1 MIARR
6 RMLET
11 TLFGGF
17 LGAAAPVST
26 EAADQ
31 SASEKQTQEI
41 VDALKDIRKAIEAP
55 QGGFPE
61 IALVRQKQIDFLR
74 ASGKFPDFVDVGLDV
89 WFAIHDWHIRHLQP
103 LAFGRDANGRYTI
116 AVMATQ
122 VVLRPDLVPSFV
134 GVAY

>member
-17 LGAAAPVST
+17 LGAAAP
-26 EAADQ
+26 A
-31 SASEKQTQEI
+31 ASEPAGQSSERQTQEV
-41 VDALKDIRKAIEAP
+41 VDALKEIRKAIEAP
-55 QGGFPE
+55 LGSFPE

-74 ASGKFPDFVDVGLDV
+74 ASGRFPDFVDVGLDV

-122 VVLRPDLVPSFV
+122 IVLRPDLVPSFV